1 LWTIYDDLV
10 ALGVCGVDLLL
21 QILQAKIL
29 LLLLL
34 FELENYELIQISI

>member
-1 LWTIYDDLV
+1 MYDDLV

-21 QILQAKIL
+21 QILQAKMF

>member
-1 LWTIYDDLV
+1 MYDDLV

-21 QILQAKIL
+21 QILQAKMF

-34 FELENYELIQISI
+34 FELENYELISISI